1 MSVDGYG
8 DHWAMLIWL
17 MSPVGV
23 SENRGHPEICCFIII
38 FPTKKT
44 INWRYIPFFWPI
56 IPLGRLVAKAR
67 CSWIR
72 TEISRSLG
80 ATGPKPVC
88 HMIFAGL
95 RGAHIFA
102 QEIIPHQTFGA
113 SNSLSP
119 FFQLQFL
126 IHFFH
131 PVLFPPFLFRDQD
144 LTNEDM
150 GWKSYIYTA
159 TQAPCSVSA
168 DVLSQFLVRP
178 EDRDW
183 VAKNCNIT
191 QTIAQP
197 SVADV
202 SDLRLGFMKFMDFA

>member
-1 MSVDGYG
+1 
-8 DHWAMLIWL
+8 
-17 MSPVGV
+17 
-23 SENRGHPEICCFIII
+23 
-38 FPTKKT
+38 
-44 INWRYIPFFWPI
+44 
-56 IPLGRLVAKAR
+56 
-67 CSWIR
+67 
-72 TEISRSLG
+72 
-80 ATGPKPVC
+80 
-88 HMIFAGL
+88 
-95 RGAHIFA
+95 
-102 QEIIPHQTFGA
+102 
-113 SNSLSP
+113 
-119 FFQLQFL
+119 
-126 IHFFH
+126 
-131 PVLFPPFLFRDQD
+131 
-144 LTNEDM
+144 M